1 MIQQAA
7 RHAMRCCLLGAL
19 LGALFLG
26 LVGCE
31 PKPQQPITSFKSTDI
46 TGIPYAQSL
55 NLADVSGQK
64 RSLADFKGKVI
75 VVFFG
80 FTQCPDVC
88 PTTLAELVEIKRA
101 LGSDGERI
109 QPIFVTIDPERDTP
123 EVLKAY
129 VTSFDPSF
137 IALRG
142 TLEETA
148 AVAKEFKIYFAKVPG
163 KTPNSYTMDH
173 TSGSYVFDT
182 QGKARLLIRNGT
194 GVPVWVSDLKA
205 LLAQ

>member
-1 MIQQAA
+1 MPQQAA
-7 RHAMRCCLLGAL
+7 RCVMHCSLLGAL
-19 LGALFLG
+19 LGVLSLG

-31 PKPQQPITSFKSTDI
+31 PKPQQPVASFKSTDI
-46 TGIPYAQSL
+46 TGISYAQAL
-55 NLADVSGQK
+55 NLKDMSGQN

-88 PTTLAELVEIKRA
+88 PTTLAEMVEIKRA
-101 LGSDGERI
+101 LGPDGERI

-173 TSGSYVFDT
+173 TSGSYVFDA
-182 QGKARLLIRNGT
+182 QSRPRLLIRNGT